1 MTLNTTISVLSALIS
16 WALAVFLATQLLSG
30 TFDGRTCQTTCVQT
44 VFWISFAIAIVGLI
58 FSIGGISI
66 GKSNWIKIIALL
78 ALVGLSGIYI
88 TTILIGNFNIL

>member
-1 MTLNTTISVLSALIS
+1 MKLNTTISLLSALIS
-16 WALAVFLATQLLSG
+16 WALAIFLGMQLLSG
-30 TFDGRTCQTTCVQT
+30 TFDGRTCQTSCVQT
-44 VFWISFAIAIVGLI
+44 VFWISFAVAIIGLI

-66 GKSNWIKIIALL
+66 GKSNWIKIISLL